1 MRSRWWWGF
10 VGVLSALALAGCA
23 AGPEIVVARARAGAA
38 PPSDATVLQAA
49 RYRFVPGPAVAGQPT
64 PAQLEPL
71 AQVALSTVGAVRDD
85 THPNV
90 SVEVTATV
98 RRGEYDNRNGWGL
111 PPAYWG
117 ADHYLGFGEDVG
129 DGWVGNDGHA
139 LLGGSDLIPVWDS
152 TVTLTLRDLAT
163 GKIVYRTSARHRGTM
178 GASNALLGTLFL
190 AALQGYPNPPHS
202 LRRIVLPL
210 VPQPAPAAAFPLP
223 RRSPLADTA
232 APVQ

>member
-10 VGVLSALALAGCA
+10 VAALSALTLAGCT
-23 AGPEIVVARARAGAA
+23 AGPEIVVAHARAGAA
-38 PPSDATVLQAA
+38 PPPEATLLQAA
-49 RYRFVPGPAVAGQPT
+49 RYRFVAGPAAAGQPT
-64 PAQLEPL
+64 TAQLEPL

-98 RRGEYDNRNGWGL
+98 NRGEYDNRNGWGL

-117 ADHYLGFGEDVG
+117 ADHYLGFGEDVS
-129 DGWVGNDGHA
+129 DGWIGNDGHA

-152 TVTLTLRDLAT
+152 TVTLTMRDLAT
-163 GKIVYRTSARHRGTM
+163 GRIIYRTSARHRGTL
-178 GASNALLGTLFL
+178 GDTNAVLGTLFE
-190 AALQGYPNPPHS
+190 AALQGYPNPPHG

-210 VPQPAPAAAFPLP
+210 VPQPAPAAAALP
-223 RRSPLADTA
+223 ARRALPAGSA
-232 APVQ
+232 APIQ